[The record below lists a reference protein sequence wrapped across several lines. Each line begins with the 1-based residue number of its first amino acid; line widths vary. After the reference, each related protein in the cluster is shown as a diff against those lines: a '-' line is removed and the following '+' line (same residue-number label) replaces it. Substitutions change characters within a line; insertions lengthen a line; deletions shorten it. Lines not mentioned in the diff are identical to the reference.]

1 MLTLTEK
8 PLSPIVGFCT
18 EGLRECTESFCEESG
33 GDGEPDCT
41 CYRFCC
47 EDHVRATPSER

>member
-41 CYRFCC
+41 CYRFCR